1 MEFDLSAASM
11 KENINRFVQA
21 SGNSKMVALV
31 VLAHGNSDGDI
42 LGVDDK
48 TITVQE
54 LVNAFCVEQLRGIPK
69 VMKCF
74 LRLIQKDQ
82 PRSKCQHKY
91 SDDVRL
97 DNTHS

>member
-1 MEFDLSAASM
+1 M

-21 SGNSKMVALV
+21 SGNSKMVVLV
-31 VLAHGNSDGDI
+31 VLAHGNSD
-42 LGVDDK
+42 VADK

-54 LVNAFCVEQLRGIPK
+54 LVNAFCVEQLHGIPK

-82 PRSKCQHKY
+82 PRSK
-91 SDDVRL
+91 
-97 DNTHS
+97 